1 MKSPAGSRARVS
13 GFRSTSIYIK
23 LTEARVKKKEG
34 MMKEEIGFIHGVP
47 ENRDKTWEREVNSAT
62 FVFSKTW
69 EPKHKKFYYECH
81 TKGGNGNGFY
91 ASSDLDIEE
100 LVNEK
105 RFSNIVHM
113 HASGGTV
120 GYA

>member
-1 MKSPAGSRARVS
+1 MINSLKRVW
-13 GFRSTSIYIK
+13 R
-23 LTEARVKKKEG
+23 RKKE

-47 ENRDKTWEREVNSAT
+47 ENRDETWERQVNGAT

-81 TKGGNGNGFY
+81 TKAGNGNGFY

-113 HASGGTV
+113 HASKGAV
-120 GYA
+120 GYGPSVERMLARCTLTNLL